1 MGGPS
6 STQHTLC
13 ASSLYTIVNTF
24 CFCRLL
30 VPHHVACFHAME
42 KMLHTN
48 SLVQVERVA
57 DMLLSLA
64 ERERDVVATDGW
76 SLDQEW
82 DELVALGISMLISA
96 SGLALWYFIG

>member
-1 MGGPS
+1 MFLSVVG
-6 STQHTLC
+6 STPRCLF
-13 ASSLYTIVNTF
+13 SRY
-24 CFCRLL
+24 
-30 VPHHVACFHAME
+30 E
-42 KMLHTN
+42 MLHTN
-48 SLVQVERVA
+48 SLVQAERVA